1 MVFFPLFVSC
11 QNKWQTINYYGIS
24 VQIPFDWGSKNI
36 VNHFPENDITEYQIS
51 CWSKEKEMS
60 LAIQWV
66 DTELDADLYIESI
79 IKTQKKRFP
88 IFQSF
93 NYNKIVDADF
103 MNKKVKR
110 CHFSKSFNNDDEFEG
125 EYIAYENNEYTF
137 VVMIFGDRKFYKSDD
152 YNAILNSIKSNFSD
166 KEQLKEKTVKTS
178 KTDDNFTRYEFRDYI
193 LSVPN
198 TMELRNENSFM
209 SLGKEIMKDK
219 MENIKKID
227 IEDFNF
233 IFQPRGC
240 DDVTNTEKQRKALA
254 LYARVLISY
263 QKGEKGDYMN
273 WNDNTLMTQT
283 EYNELNKSFKN
294 NLLSQSQQMKQM
306 NIELLDIEDIK
317 VGKNV
322 EKYVYIKQSYS
333 RKGLNGNV
341 KVTDYYFHNNSE
353 MVKLTLSY
361 RISENNL
368 WKKDFDKILDTFSF
382 TTKNK

>member
-1 MVFFPLFVSC
+1 MVFFPLFISC
-11 QNKWQTINYYGIS
+11 QNKWQTINYNGVS
-24 VQIPFDWGSKNI
+24 VQIPLDWGSKNM
-36 VNHFPENDITEYQIS
+36 VNHSTETGNTEYQIS
-51 CWSKEKEMS
+51 CWSKEKAMS

-66 DTELDADLYIESI
+66 DAELDGDLYIESM
-79 IKTQKKRFP
+79 IKTQKERFP
-88 IFQSF
+88 MFQSF
-93 NYNKIVDADF
+93 NYNKIVDAEF
-103 MNKKVKR
+103 LKMKAKR
-110 CHFSKSFNNDDEFEG
+110 CHFNKSFDYDNEIKG
-125 EYIAYENNEYTF
+125 EYIAFKYNEHSF
-137 VVMIFGDRKFYKSDD
+137 IVMISGDRKFYKSND
-152 YNAILNSIKSNFSD
+152 YNAILNSIKPNFSGI
-166 KEQLKEKTVKTS
+166 EQIKEKTVKTS
-178 KTDDNFTRYEFRDYI
+178 ETNDNFTHYEFREYS

-233 IFQPRGC
+233 IFQPTGC
-240 DDVTNTEKQRKALA
+240 DNVTNTEKQRKALA

-273 WNDNTLMTQT
+273 WNDNILMTQT

-353 MVKLTLSY
+353 IVILTVSY

-368 WKKDFDKILDTFSF
+368 WKKDFEKILDTFSF
-382 TTKNK
+382 TTKK